1 MSDLH
6 TETAAAAPAAQGNAA
21 VQGLS
26 LSANAATRIRKIV
39 AAEGNPDLKLRLS
52 VSGGGCSGF
61 QYGFTLDDSMGQDDM
76 IIERDG
82 AALVIDTLSAE
93 YMRGSEIDFVEDLSG
108 AGFQIRN
115 PMATA
120 SCGCGNSFAV

>member
-1 MSDLH
+1 MSSLH
-6 TETAAAAPAAQGNAA
+6 ADTAAASPGPA
-21 VQGLS
+21 VQGLT
-26 LSANAATRIRKIV
+26 LSANAAARIRKIV
-39 AAEGNPDLKLRLS
+39 EAEGNPELRLRLS

-61 QYGFTLDDSMGQDDM
+61 QYGFTLDDSMGHDDL

-108 AGFQIRN
+108 AGFHIRN
-115 PMATA
+115 PLATA
-120 SCGCGNSFAV
+120 SCGCGNSFAI